1 MSGIGVARDGG
12 RANDFGR
19 LTILGLGLIG
29 GSLAKALKQKNA
41 VSEVVGWGRREQS
54 LQKGIELGAIDR
66 YSLDLAE
73 AVKGADIVVI
83 ATPTL
88 VAETMIEKLVP
99 LVPAT
104 TVITDVASVKG
115 NLLRAARLAFGAEP
129 ANLVLAHP
137 IAGSEQSGIAA
148 AKADLFVNHRVI
160 VTPTERTSSEALERI
175 EAMWKIT
182 GAELSR
188 LGVDEHDT
196 ILAATSH
203 LPHIAAFALVDAF
216 AGDPAQ
222 REIFK
227 YAAGGFR
234 DFTRI
239 ASSDP
244 VMWRDIALANSS
256 ALLSAIDLFSEH
268 LLQLRTAIAAG
279 ESDKIFAT
287 LTRAKQA
294 RDQFAELL
302 RLRATNNLSN
312 E

>member
-1 MSGIGVARDGG
+1 MRDAS
-12 RANDFGR
+12 RDNFGR

-29 GSLAKALKQKNA
+29 GSLAKALKQNNA
-41 VSEVVGWGRREQS
+41 INEVVGWGHREAS
-54 LQKGIELGAIDR
+54 LQKGIELGVIDH

-73 AVKGADIVVI
+73 AVKDADIVVI

-88 VAETMIEKLVP
+88 IAESMIEKLVP
-99 LVPAT
+99 LVSAST
-104 TVITDVASVKG
+104 IITDVASVKG
-115 NLLRAARLAFGAEP
+115 NLLRAAQRAFGREP

-137 IAGSEQSGIAA
+137 IAGSEQSGVTA
-148 AKADLFVNHRVI
+148 AKTDLFVNHRVI
-160 VTPTERTSSEALERI
+160 VTPTKRTSKEALETI
-175 EAMWKIT
+175 ESMWQAT
-182 GAELSR
+182 GALLSR
-188 LGVDEHDT
+188 LDVDEHDE

-203 LPHIAAFALVDAF
+203 LPHIAAYALVDAF

-244 VMWRDIALANSS
+244 TMWRDIALANSE
-256 ALLSAIDLFSEH
+256 ALLKSIDLFSEH
-268 LLQLRTAIAAG
+268 LAQMRAAIASG
-279 ESDKIFAT
+279 DSEKLFAT
-287 LTRAKQA
+287 FTRAKQA
-294 RDQFAELL
+294 RDQFGEVL
-302 RLRATNNLSN
+302 RQRATHQLSN

>member
-1 MSGIGVARDGG
+1 MSDSGF
-12 RANDFGR
+12 ANDFGR

-41 VSEVVGWGRREQS
+41 VREVVGWGHRELS
-54 LQKGIELGAIDR
+54 LQKGIELGVIDR

-88 VAETMIEKLVP
+88 IAETMLQKLVP
-99 LVPAT
+99 LVPAST
-104 TVITDVASVKG
+104 IITDVASVKG
-115 NLLRAARLAFGAEP
+115 NLLRAAQRAFGKEP

-137 IAGSEQSGIAA
+137 IAGSEQSGVSA
-148 AKADLFVNHRVI
+148 AKADLFINHRVI
-160 VTPTERTSSEALERI
+160 VTPTECTSKSALEKI

-188 LGVDEHDT
+188 LNVDDHDT

-244 VMWRDIALANSS
+244 TMWRDIALANSP
-256 ALLSAIDLFSEH
+256 ALLKSIDLFSEH
-268 LLQLRTAIAAG
+268 LVQLRAAIAAG
-279 ESDKIFAT
+279 DSEKLLTTF
-287 LTRAKQA
+287 TRAKQA
-294 RDQFAELL
+294 RDQFAEVL
-302 RLRATNNLSN
+302 RQRATNQISH

>member
-1 MSGIGVARDGG
+1 MNGFCVAGDGG
-12 RANDFGR
+12 R
-19 LTILGLGLIG
+19 LVILGLGLIG

-41 VSEVVGWGRREQS
+41 VSEVVGWGHRAQS
-54 LQKGIELGAIDR
+54 LQKGIELGIIDR

-88 VAETMIEKLVP
+88 IAETLIAKLIP
-99 LVPAT
+99 LVPAST
-104 TVITDVASVKG
+104 IITDVASVKG
-115 NLLRAARLAFGAEP
+115 NLLRAARLAFGVEP
-129 ANLVLAHP
+129 GNLVLAHP
-137 IAGSEQSGIAA
+137 IAGSEQSGVTA

-160 VTPTERTSSEALERI
+160 LTPTERTSIEALDRI
-175 EAMWKIT
+175 EAMWKTT
-182 GAELSR
+182 GAQLSR
-188 LGVDEHDT
+188 LTVDDHDA

-216 AGDPAQ
+216 AGQPAQ
-222 REIFK
+222 RDIFE

-244 VMWRDIALANSS
+244 AMWRDIALANSNE
-256 ALLSAIDLFSEH
+256 LLKAIDQFSEH
-268 LLQLRTAIAAG
+268 LLQLRTAIAANEG
-279 ESDKIFAT
+279 DKVFST
-287 LTRAKQA
+287 FTRAKQA

-302 RLRATNNLSN
+302 RQRAANLSS